1 MCSWWRLSFQT
12 VPIGGEPTGAGRFG
26 DVRRV
31 DETGSTNA
39 DLTALAAA
47 GAPEGVVLVA
57 DHQTVGRGRR
67 GRRWDAPPGSSLLA
81 SVLFRPPLPIGRLHL
96 VTAAVGL
103 AALDAVA
110 DVTGVRPSLK
120 WPNDVVADDRVVG
133 GSAVGSGSRKLA
145 GLLAEAVLPGDAQ
158 TRDPRPA
165 VVVGM
170 GMNVRWPGPLPA
182 GLAATAT
189 TVAELVGRDVSVDEV
204 LGAWLSA
211 MERRY
216 ATLVGGGGMAT
227 TAAAHR
233 EACSTIG
240 RTVAVELHDRVV
252 EGRAVDI
259 DADGH
264 LVVVDVTGAPHDF
277 AVGDVVHLR
286 PAAMTNPRPSPPRR
300 HGR

>member
-1 MCSWWRLSFQT
+1 MPT
-12 VPIGGEPTGAGRFG
+12 GGEPTGAGRFG

-31 DETGSTNA
+31 AETGSTNA
-39 DLTALAAA
+39 DLMALAAA

-67 GRRWDAPPGSSLLA
+67 GRSWEAPPRSSLLA

-96 VTAAVGL
+96 VSAAVGL

-120 WPNDVVADDRVVG
+120 WPNDVVIAEQVVG
-133 GSAVGSGSRKLA
+133 EPAVGSGTRKLA
-145 GLLAEAVLPGDAQ
+145 GLLAEAVLTGDAQ
-158 TRDPRPA
+158 ALDPRPA

-182 GLAATAT
+182 ELAATAT
-189 TVAELVGRDVSVDEV
+189 TVAELGGRDVTVDEV

-211 MERRY
+211 LERRY
-216 ATLVGGGGMAT
+216 ATLVGGGGVVA

-252 EGRAVDI
+252 EGRAVDV

-264 LVVVDVTGAPHDF
+264 LVVVDPTGAHHDF

-286 PAAMTNPRPSPPRR
+286 PVRPPGPPSSPPRR
-300 HGR
+300 PGR